1 MLCDFFSLGS
11 QKIMGK
17 RKCYESLEPQS
28 MNRHKITTSRR
39 VGEVSS
45 KYGYQPELF
54 ERDLEQHAAESETL
68 WRDFRAW
75 MIERKVDPEKLRY
88 LFLRLWE
95 EFLK

>member
-1 MLCDFFSLGS
+1 
-11 QKIMGK
+11 
-17 RKCYESLEPQS
+17 
-28 MNRHKITTSRR
+28 MNRHKITSSHC

-54 ERDLEQHAAESETL
+54 ERDLEQHAAESEAM
-68 WRDFRAW
+68 WQEFRAW

-95 EFLK
+95 EFLE